1 MVWLVLLCLLA
12 AWGDSCSML
21 FVVVAVPLLVLSF
34 GLWVDCGLV
43 LVAFS
48 RLVGVLWVDVLL
60 MF

>member
-1 MVWLVLLCLLA
+1 
-12 AWGDSCSML
+12 ML
-21 FVVVAVPLLVLSF
+21 FVVVAVPLLVLPF

-48 RLVGVLWVDVLL
+48 GLVGVLWMDVLL